1 MMETMLVTGGAGF
14 IGAHLVERLV
24 REGRQVRVFDNFA
37 SGRRENLAAVA
48 ADVEIVAGD
57 VRDADAVARAAR
69 GCEVVFH
76 QAAEVSVPRSLADP
90 RATYAVNVAGTLN
103 VLLAARDA
111 GCRRVVMASSSAVY
125 GSAPELPKREA
136 MAPAPISPYAASK
149 LADEQLGPV
158 FAASYG
164 LETVALRYFNVYRP
178 RQDPASPYAA
188 AIPRFIQALASG
200 ERPIVYGDG
209 EQTRDFVFVAD
220 VVEANLRAARAAG
233 VAGEAFNVATGRSV
247 TLNAV
252 LRILADLLGTPAL
265 PDYRPA
271 RPGDIRHSAADVSQ
285 ARGRLGFLAKI
296 GLADGLAQTVRASR
310 RVPAAA

>member
-149 LADEQLGPV
+149 LADEQLGAV

-164 LETVALRYFNVYRP
+164 LETVALRYFNVYGP
-178 RQDPASPYAA
+178 RQDPASRYAA
-188 AIPRFIQALASG
+188 AIPRFIEALASG
-200 ERPIVYGDG
+200 ARPIVYGDG

-296 GLADGLAQTVRASR
+296 GLADGLAQTVKASR